1 MLYNVSKA
9 LDLKLKDRTGQNWNY
24 WEEAKKKL
32 EEYGLSYDDIG
43 KKAAEASRK
52 TGNEHSI
59 LAKYTSDM
67 SESAKSANDA
77 WSVLVGTINK
87 NNQLEVK
94 SNVKEVIGEASKSAE
109 GWNQLKIIAK
119 DANLDSNARATIAES
134 LVEVGKW
141 NELTPDEKKL
151 IVEGKEGLQSIFDS
165 NMS

>member
-1 MLYNVSKA
+1 MEALGEKLYNVSKA

-52 TGNEHSI
+52 AGNEHSI

-94 SNVKEVIGEASKSAE
+94 SNVKEVI
-109 GWNQLKIIAK
+109 
-119 DANLDSNARATIAES
+119 
-134 LVEVGKW
+134 
-141 NELTPDEKKL
+141 
-151 IVEGKEGLQSIFDS
+151 
-165 NMS
+165 